1 MIVVVSPFF
10 MKYFVAGHASAIT
23 LFPFIVVNHERHKD
37 DIVLMNHEKIHIQQ
51 QIELLVIGFYIMY
64 LTEYIIRLLAYKNH
78 FAAYRQISFEQ
89 EAYDYE
95 EDLFY
100 LQKRGRWAWLRKS
113 YFKL

>member
-23 LFPFIVVNHERHKD
+23 LFPFIVLKNEKLKKNE
-37 DIVLMNHEKIHIQQ
+37 VLMNHERIHIRQQ
-51 QIELLVIGFYIMY
+51 LELLVLGFYIIY
-64 LTEYIIRLLAYKNH
+64 LVEYVVRLIAYKNH
-78 FAAYRQISFEQ
+78 FSAYRQISFEQ

-95 EDLFY
+95 EDFY
-100 LQKRGRWAWLRKS
+100 YLKKRSFWAWMRSS